1 MRFHARR
8 ARTSALD
15 TRVDAPV
22 FAGQDAAG
30 ARERLVERARPAG
43 PTLNP
48 VHVTES
54 FTGDLVGE
62 GTVKFLQAQ
71 RADGSASFCGIER
84 VTGMLAR
91 KKFSFL
97 LHDEGTHALDQV
109 QGRWFVLPGSG
120 TDELAG
126 LRGEGTFEA
135 KLGAH
140 SSFTLDYRF
149 EA

>member
-1 MRFHARR
+1 MSEFTR
-8 ARTSALD
+8 ATGSIQVTSWDPKPYD
-15 TRVDAPV
+15 TT
-22 FAGQDAAG
+22 G
-30 ARERLVERARPAG
+30 G
-43 PTLNP
+43 PTLN
-48 VHVTES
+48 VIHVTEN
-54 FTGDLVGE
+54 FTGDIVGE
-62 GTVKFLQAQ
+62 GTVRFLQAQ

-84 VTGMLAR
+84 VTGTLAG
-91 KKFSFL
+91 KKGSFL
-97 LHDEGTHALDQV
+97 LQDEGTLVGDQV
-109 QGRWFVLPGSG
+109 QGRWFVIPGSG